1 MWAFLLLLAL
11 AFSAQSEVDYVYGLI
26 DRVTDS
32 VSTPPLPDEEDLSKK
47 FHLEIIP
54 YEEDM
59 KDIFQIDATEVE
71 DTVSLKGT
79 NGLMLAYAFNML
91 RLLGVDDS

>member
-1 MWAFLLLLAL
+1 M
-11 AFSAQSEVDYVYGLI
+11 
-26 DRVTDS
+26 
-32 VSTPPLPDEEDLSKK
+32 
-47 FHLEIIP
+47 EIIP
-54 YEEDM
+54 YEEDK
-59 KDIFQIDATEVE
+59 KDIFQIDATEME